1 MKSEKNLDSNWYPSI
16 CTVCESPL
24 DQENGDIIGDFGI
37 IPVGFCV
44 WCIPGLVDMVIQ
56 LQGFDDIDVLE
67 ERLDDLVQEKESES
81 QVSAIQ

>member
-1 MKSEKNLDSNWYPSI
+1 MSSEKNLDSNWHPSV

-24 DQENGDIIGDFGI
+24 DDENGDIIGDFGI

-56 LQGFDDIDVLE
+56 LQGFDDVGVLE
-67 ERLDDLVQEKESES
+67 ERLNDLVEEEKE
-81 QVSAIQ
+81 QNKISAF